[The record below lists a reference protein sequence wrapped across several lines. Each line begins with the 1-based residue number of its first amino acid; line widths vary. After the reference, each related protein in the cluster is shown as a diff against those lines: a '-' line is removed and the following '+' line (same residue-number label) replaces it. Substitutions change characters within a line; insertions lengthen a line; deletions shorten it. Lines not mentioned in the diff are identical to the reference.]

1 MLNEVPSVRAG
12 SQVVGRAFSDSGL
25 CSMEFLPYFA
35 KLPEDRR
42 YTSDVAAAATRLQA
56 MLSELE
62 TGCLDISDYIKRSL
76 ASYVGRLPHTLRRD
90 AFVFLWAVAGARVP
104 LEDIVFV
111 DYGGGTGTLSLLAK
125 EAGVGTVIYS
135 DIYDVSCRDARA
147 VACALGREAD
157 HYVIGDIERLVDYM
171 SEMDISCDVLASI
184 NVIEHIYDI
193 EHFLSNLG
201 SLSRGA
207 MKVALFSVANP
218 FNPAR
223 KLQMTRKQRRAE
235 TAGSQPGYGHK
246 ERDTTEAF
254 LSVRLRIIRDFLD
267 GQASQFPFEEV
278 EQLARGTRGMA
289 ENDIRSV
296 VARYLATRELPPGP
310 AHPTNTCDPYTG
322 NWVERLMDLDLLARR
337 LGEAGFSSQ
346 VLCGYYSSAHPAV
359 RLLARPLNVVIRF
372 LGDRWGLAVAP
383 SYVVHG
389 RK

>member
-62 TGCLDISDYIKRSL
+62 TGCLDISDYIKRSWPVTSVGCRTL
-76 ASYVGRLPHTLRRD
+76 FEGMLLSSFGRSRGRGSRSRTSCSLTTVAAPGHCHCWRKKRGSVRSSTPISMTFRAVMPGRLH
-90 AFVFLWAVAGARVP
+90 A
-104 LEDIVFV
+104 
-111 DYGGGTGTLSLLAK
+111 
-125 EAGVGTVIYS
+125 
-135 DIYDVSCRDARA
+135 
-147 VACALGREAD
+147 ALGREAD